1 MNITMLGYC
10 HNMQRFHFFTE
21 FILVSSGVNCEA
33 SGYQTVTSEAE
44 CHAAV
49 PTIKSLEFLVNVQGT
64 VETSIKPSGCYHR
77 FDGDLWY
84 NTMVQSPA
92 HCSGAS
98 KCVCITKSAP
108 PPSSGKRNTKD
119 SST

>member
-1 MNITMLGYC
+1 MNITILGYC

-49 PTIKSLEFLVNVQGT
+49 PTIKSLEFLVNVEGT
-64 VETSIKPSGCYHR
+64 VEVSNKPSGCYHR

-84 NTMVQSPA
+84 NARQSQA
-92 HCSGAS
+92 HCDTDSR
-98 KCVCITKSAP
+98 CVCITASAP

-119 SST
+119 S